1 MSARALLPLLFASSI
16 LTACDQLAAP
26 TEAETLPLE
35 TQGAPL
41 VAGTLYS
48 ERLAPVAGAEVI
60 VAFEGAD
67 GAILSEETLTSAADG
82 TWRASTIPEGATLM
96 HTHAFVDGDFMATRS
111 QPVIG
116 GLPRDAH
123 QAIIFG
129 LAGPMC
135 WAVTWATARD
145 ITGNDKLKHCIAS
158 CRTVRWCGASGATL
172 AAQLKEVLD
181 SACRFGPDWLK
192 AQLSASGI
200 SSCGGWDAADMAANE
215 VGFGCARRLLRSCE
229 RCCDDTY

>member
-1 MSARALLPLLFASSI
+1 MSAR
-16 LTACDQLAAP
+16 
-26 TEAETLPLE
+26 
-35 TQGAPL
+35 PL
-41 VAGTLYS
+41 VALFFATALVACDHVADTAQPAPAAVTGPLVTGTLYS
-48 ERLAPVAGAEVI
+48 DRLAPVAGAEVV

-67 GAILSEETLTSAADG
+67 GGILAEETVTSAADG
-82 TWRASTIPEGATLM
+82 TWSVSSVPAGATLI
-96 HTHAFVDGDFMATRS
+96 HTHAFVGGDFMATRS
-111 QPVIG
+111 QPVVG
-116 GLPRDAH
+116 GAPRDAH

-145 ITGNDKLKHCIAS
+145 IKNDKLKHCIAS

-172 AAQLKEVLD
+172 AGQLKEVLD

-192 AQLSASGI
+192 AQLHASGI
-200 SSCGGWDAADMAANE
+200 SSCGGWDAADIAANE